1 MLFLGRSIHFA
12 SCMGT
17 SIRQNAFFQS
27 WWFTQVQDR
36 CCKDLWEV
44 ATRQRQAVCSEKGLQ
59 GTRYT
64 PGHMLSGYKSRPIL
78 HILHCLLS
86 LGWGTLNYNPRTTCV
101 LPILFHTYFLAKK
114 ICNLETKP
122 SLPNRGPNFQQR
134 IGNQAVN
141 SSSMKNTAPAR
152 LRLPNQ
158 QNAEIYST
166 PLLQITVSELWLP
179 SSERKTKREKG
190 DTTALLMPQVKQLS
204 SQLRRNQKRGL
215 IHY

>member
-1 MLFLGRSIHFA
+1 M
-12 SCMGT
+12 
-17 SIRQNAFFQS
+17 
-27 WWFTQVQDR
+27 QDR

-141 SSSMKNTAPAR
+141 SSSMKNTAPAH

-158 QNAEIYST
+158 QNAETYST
-166 PLLQITVSELWLP
+166 PLLQIIVSEL
-179 SSERKTKREKG
+179 
-190 DTTALLMPQVKQLS
+190 
-204 SQLRRNQKRGL
+204 
-215 IHY
+215 